1 MGPITDL
8 ITSQRKEFDITK
20 RNAIIKDIQKQLAVQ
35 MAAVPVGGLSL
46 DFALQWP
53 YLGNRGWFLE
63 FTGTPERPRRRGDR
77 AVPVLLARQ
86 VEDEELTR
94 PLYEKGPFM
103 LSQQET
109 DLLCQVGPGTPMGE
123 VFRRFWIPV
132 LLSEEVPEPDTTPV
146 AIRILGEDLL
156 AFRATSGKVGL
167 TSAYCP
173 HRHAH
178 LFWGRN
184 EEEGIRCTYHGWKY
198 DTTGQCVDMP
208 NEPGDLSFK
217 DKIKIRSY
225 PTMDAGGA
233 IWAYMGPPE
242 RQPDLHQ
249 LEWTRV
255 PAENVLV
262 TKRLQENNWAQAVE
276 GGIDSSHISYLH
288 NNDMYKANNST
299 VDKSPQMTVSP
310 RDFGFIEAARRN
322 TADGKHYWRI
332 RPFLVP
338 SSIIIPGGDQPGR
351 NLSGHVW
358 VPLDDEHVWTY
369 TITWNAERPLTQEE
383 RDSLLAGTGI
393 HCPVDKD
400 VRRWDLKTE
409 GLQADPQHRQRVH
422 DRPAVAAR
430 DVASPASTAPASR
443 TAPSRR
449 AWARFRRAG
458 RSTWARRTVAS
469 SSSAASCW
477 AWRPTCRRARTP
489 EHASR
494 PEAYRVRSTAF
505 VVEPEADWES
515 DAAAHMKAIV

>member
-1 MGPITDL
+1 
-8 ITSQRKEFDITK
+8 
-20 RNAIIKDIQKQLAVQ
+20 
-35 MAAVPVGGLSL
+35 
-46 DFALQWP
+46 
-53 YLGNRGWFLE
+53 
-63 FTGTPERPRRRGDR
+63 
-77 AVPVLLARQ
+77 
-86 VEDEELTR
+86 
-94 PLYEKGPFM
+94 M

-167 TSAYCP
+167 TSAYCA

-225 PTMDAGGA
+225 PTIDAGGA

-369 TITWNAERPLTQEE
+369 TITWNAERPLTQQE

-393 HCPVDKD
+393 HCPVDKE
-400 VRRWDLKTE
+400 VRRWDLKTSKGYQPIRNIDNE
-409 GLQADPQHRQRVH
+409 YMI
-422 DRPAVAAR
+422 DRPLQR
-430 DVASPASTAPASR
+430 ERSFTGINGTSEQDCSIQESMGQISPRWEEHLGTADR
-443 TAPSRR
+443 GIIE
-449 AWARFRRAG
+449 FRRILLGLATDMKAG
-458 RSTWARRTVAS
+458 KD
-469 SSSAASCW
+469 
-477 AWRPTCRRARTP
+477 P

-515 DAAAHMKAIV
+515 DAAAHMKALV

>member
-1 MGPITDL
+1 
-8 ITSQRKEFDITK
+8 
-20 RNAIIKDIQKQLAVQ
+20 
-35 MAAVPVGGLSL
+35 
-46 DFALQWP
+46 
-53 YLGNRGWFLE
+53 
-63 FTGTPERPRRRGDR
+63 
-77 AVPVLLARQ
+77 
-86 VEDEELTR
+86 
-94 PLYEKGPFM
+94 M

-132 LLSEEVPEPDTTPV
+132 LLSEEVPAPDTSPV

-156 AFRATSGKVGL
+156 AFRATSGKMGL

-178 LFWGRN
+178 LYWGRN

-217 DKIKIRSY
+217 DKIKLRAY
-225 PTMDAGGA
+225 PTKEAGGC
-233 IWAYMGPPE
+233 IWAYMGPAE
-242 RQPDLHQ
+242 EMPDLHQ

-288 NNDMYKANNST
+288 NNDMHKANNST

-351 NLSGHVW
+351 NMSGHVW
-358 VPLDDEHVWTY
+358 VPLDDNNVWTY
-369 TITWNAERPLTQEE
+369 TITWNAERPLKQDEL
-383 RDSLLAGTGI
+383 DGLLAGTGI

-400 VRRWDLKTE
+400 VQRWDLKTSRGYKPIRNIDNE
-409 GLQADPQHRQRVH
+409 YMI
-422 DRPAVAAR
+422 DRPLQR
-430 DVASPASTAPASR
+430 ERSFTGINGTSEQDCSIQESMGQISPRWEEHLGTADR
-443 TAPSRR
+443 GIIE
-449 AWARFRRAG
+449 FRRILLQLAG
-458 RSTWARRTVAS
+458 DMKNGKA
-469 SSSAASCW
+469 
-477 AWRPTCRRARTP
+477 P
-489 EHASR
+489 EHAQR

-515 DAAAHMKAIV
+515 DAAAHMKALV

>member
-1 MGPITDL
+1 
-8 ITSQRKEFDITK
+8 
-20 RNAIIKDIQKQLAVQ
+20 
-35 MAAVPVGGLSL
+35 
-46 DFALQWP
+46 
-53 YLGNRGWFLE
+53 
-63 FTGTPERPRRRGDR
+63 
-77 AVPVLLARQ
+77 
-86 VEDEELTR
+86 
-94 PLYEKGPFM
+94 M

-132 LLSEEVPEPDTTPV
+132 VLSEEVPDPDSDPI

-167 TSAYCP
+167 TSAYCA

-184 EEEGIRCTYHGWKY
+184 EQEGIRCTYHGWKY
-198 DTTGQCVDMP
+198 DPSGQCVDMP

-217 DKIKIRSY
+217 DKIKLRAY
-225 PTMDAGGA
+225 PTQEAGGC

-242 RQPDLHQ
+242 KQPEMHQ

-288 NNDMYKANNST
+288 NTDMHRVNNST
-299 VDKSPQMTVSP
+299 ADKSPQMTVSP

-322 TADGKHYWRI
+322 TPEGKHYWRI

-358 VPLDDEHVWTY
+358 VPIDDDHVWTY
-369 TITWNAERPLTQEE
+369 TITWNAERPLKTEE
-383 RDSLLAGTGI
+383 VDGLLAGTGI
-393 HCPVDKD
+393 HCPVDKE
-400 VRRWDLKTE
+400 VRRWDLKTSKGYKPIRNIDNE
-409 GLQADPQHRQRVH
+409 YLI
-422 DRPAVAAR
+422 DRPLQRERSFTGINGISEQDCSIQESMGRISPRWEEHLGTADRGIIEFRRILLQLAR
-430 DVASPASTAPASR
+430 DMR
-443 TAPSRR
+443 D
-449 AWARFRRAG
+449 G
-458 RSTWARRTVAS
+458 RE
-469 SSSAASCW
+469 
-477 AWRPTCRRARTP
+477 PP
-489 EHASR
+489 HASR

-515 DAAAHMKAIV
+515 DAAQHMKALV